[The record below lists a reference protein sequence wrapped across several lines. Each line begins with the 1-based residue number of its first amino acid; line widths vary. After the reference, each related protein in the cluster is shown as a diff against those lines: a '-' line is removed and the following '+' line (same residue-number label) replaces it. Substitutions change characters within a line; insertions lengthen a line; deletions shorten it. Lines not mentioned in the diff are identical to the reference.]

1 MRAVLASLVAI
12 FAGTAAFAGDTV
24 NYKVD
29 GADFE
34 GYFAKAS
41 GPSKGLVLVIHD
53 WDGLGSYEQKRADMI
68 AEMGYDAFAVD
79 LFGKGNRPATLE
91 ARMAETGKLY
101 KDREKMRSL
110 LLGGLSEAQKRSQG
124 NVVVMGYCFGGT
136 ATLEL
141 ARSGKATKV
150 KGYASFH
157 GGLATPAG
165 QSYAKDT
172 PPIFVAH
179 GGADTIIK
187 MPEVAAFAEELEK
200 AGVKY
205 DIEIYS
211 GAPHAFTVFGAPV
224 YREHADKKS
233 WATFQ
238 DFLKANLGGS

>member
-1 MRAVLASLVAI
+1 MKALVGGLLFLLAGS
-12 FAGTAAFAGDTV
+12 AALAGDNV
-24 NYKVD
+24 SYKVD
-29 GADFE
+29 NTEFE

-53 WDGLGSYEQKRADMI
+53 WDGLGGYEQKRADML
-68 AEMGYDAFAVD
+68 AQMGYDAFAVD
-79 LFGKGNRPATLE
+79 LFGKGNRPA
-91 ARMAETGKLY
+91 KLY

-110 LLGGLSEAQKRSQG
+110 LLGGLSEAQKRSQA

-141 ARSGKATKV
+141 ARSGKASKV

-165 QSYAKDT
+165 QGYAKDT

-187 MPEVAAFAEELEK
+187 MPEVAGLAEELEK

-205 DIEIYS
+205 DIEVYS

>member
-1 MRAVLASLVAI
+1 MRALLVSLFAI
-12 FAGTAAFAGDTV
+12 FAGTAAIAGDNV
-24 NYKVD
+24 SYKVD
-29 GADFE
+29 GAEFE

-53 WDGLGSYEQKRADMI
+53 WDGLGGYEQKRADML
-68 AEMGYDAFAVD
+68 AQMGYDAFAVD
-79 LFGKGNRPATLE
+79 LFGKGNRPATNE
-91 ARMAETGKLY
+91 TRMAETGKLY

-110 LLGGLSEAQKRSQG
+110 LLGGLAEAQKRSQG

-136 ATLEL
+136 AVLEL
-141 ARSGKATKV
+141 ARSGKASKV

-165 QSYAKDT
+165 QGYAKDT

-187 MPEVAAFAEELEK
+187 MSEVAALSEELEK

-205 DIEIYS
+205 DIEVYS

-224 YREHADKKS
+224 YREHADRKS

-238 DFLKANLGGS
+238 DFLKAHLGG

>member
-1 MRAVLASLVAI
+1 MKALLVSLVAL
-12 FAGTAAFAGDTV
+12 FAGTAAFAGENV
-24 NYKVD
+24 AYKVD

-41 GPSKGLVLVIHD
+41 GASKGLVVVIHD
-53 WDGLGSYEQKRADMI
+53 WDGLGGYEQKRADML
-68 AEMGYDAFAVD
+68 AQMGYDAFALD
-79 LFGKGNRPATLE
+79 LFGKGNRPATNE
-91 ARMAETGKLY
+91 TRMAETGKLY

-110 LLGGLSEAQKRSQG
+110 LLGGFSEAQKLSQG

-136 ATLEL
+136 AALEL
-141 ARSGKATKV
+141 ARSGKASKV
-150 KGYASFH
+150 KGYTTFH

-165 QSYAKDT
+165 QSYPKDT

-179 GGADTIIK
+179 GGADTLIK
-187 MPEVAAFAEELEK
+187 MPEVAALSEELEK

-205 DIEIYS
+205 DIEVYS

-233 WATFQ
+233 WTTFQ
-238 DFLKANLGGS
+238 DFLKAQLGG